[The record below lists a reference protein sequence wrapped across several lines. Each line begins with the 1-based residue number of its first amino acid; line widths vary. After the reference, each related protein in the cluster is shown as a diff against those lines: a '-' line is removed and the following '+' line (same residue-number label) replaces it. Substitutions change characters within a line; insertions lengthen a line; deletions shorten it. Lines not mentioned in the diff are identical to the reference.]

1 MLGELVGQETGQVT
15 AIRVLPGEGEP
26 SVEVSFQAAGTLLG
40 THATN
45 IGTYTSVT
53 RPDGTMFGEGQGVV
67 MTESGDM
74 ASWKGEGVGH
84 FTGEGTAVSWRG
96 AIFYQSDAQSLARLN
111 GIATVFEYDSD
122 ASGKTDARSYEW
134 K

>member
-40 THATN
+40 TNATN

-67 MTESGDM
+67 MTESGGM

-96 AIFYQSDAQSLARLN
+96 AIFYQTDAQSLARLN
-111 GIATVFEYDSD
+111 GLATVFEYDTD
-122 ASGKTDARSYEW
+122 ANGKTDARSYEW

>member
-15 AIRVLPGEGEP
+15 AIRVLPGGGEP
-26 SVEVSFQAAGTLLG
+26 NVEVSFQAAGTLLG
-40 THATN
+40 TNETN
-45 IGTYTSVT
+45 IGTYTTVT
-53 RPDGTMFGEGQGVV
+53 RPDGTLFGEGQGVV

-96 AIFYQSDAQSLARLN
+96 AIFYQTEAQSLARLN
-111 GIATVFEYDSD
+111 GLATVFEYDTD
-122 ASGKTDARSYEW
+122 ASGKTDARTYEW